1 VKRAA
6 VIPNSRKNPRVAAI
20 AGSAVIGMLG
30 LAYASVP
37 LYSMFCQVTG
47 FGGTTQRAD
56 VAPESATDKFITIR
70 FDANTAGSL
79 GWNFHPVQ
87 TVLKVKIGEQNLAHY
102 SATNTADRVLTG
114 TAVFNVTP
122 AEAGAYFN
130 KIECFCFTEQT
141 LKPGET
147 ADLPVDF
154 FVDPAILDDPDSK
167 SISEI
172 TLSYTFFPVD
182 KPDAVSAVAEPPPKQ
197 ITN

>member
-1 VKRAA
+1 MRAA
-6 VIPNSRKNPRVAAI
+6 PVIPNGRKNLRVAA
-20 AGSAVIGMLG
+20 AAASVAVAMVG

-37 LYSMFCQVTG
+37 LYSMFCEVTG

-56 VAPESATDKFITIR
+56 VAPETATDKFITIR

-87 TVLKVKIGEQNLAHY
+87 TVMKVRIGEQNLAHY
-102 SATNTADRVLTG
+102 SATNNTG
-114 TAVFNVTP
+114 KVVTGSAMFNVTP
-122 AEAGAYFN
+122 IEAGAYFN
-130 KIECFCFTEQT
+130 KIQCFCFTEQT
-141 LKPGET
+141 LKPGES

-182 KPDAVSAVAEPPPKQ
+182 KPDAVSAVEHPPKQ
-197 ITN
+197 NTN

>member
-1 VKRAA
+1 M
-6 VIPNSRKNPRVAAI
+6 
-20 AGSAVIGMLG
+20 IGLT
-30 LAYASVP
+30 YASVP
-37 LYSMFCQVTG
+37 LYSMFCKATG

-56 VAPESATDKFITIR
+56 VAPETATDKFVTIR

-87 TVLKVKIGEQNLAHY
+87 SLMKVKIGEPNQAHY
-102 SATNTADRVLTG
+102 SATNMTRKKLTG
-114 TAVFNVTP
+114 SAVFNVTP

-130 KIECFCFTEQT
+130 KIQCFCFTEQT
-141 LKPGET
+141 LKPGES
-147 ADLPVDF
+147 ADFPVEF
-154 FVDPAILDDPDSK
+154 FVDPAMLDDPDSK

-182 KPDAVSAVAEPPPKQ
+182 KPDAVSAAEQQPPNR

>member
-1 VKRAA
+1 MRAA
-6 VIPNSRKNPRVAAI
+6 PVIPNARKNLRVAA
-20 AGSAVIGMLG
+20 AAASVAVAMVG

-37 LYSMFCQVTG
+37 LYSMFCEATG

-56 VAPESATDKFITIR
+56 VAPETATDKFITIR

-87 TVLKVKIGEQNLAHY
+87 TVMKVRIGEQNIAHY
-102 SATNTADRVLTG
+102 SATNTTGKVLTG
-114 TAVFNVTP
+114 SAIFNVTP
-122 AEAGAYFN
+122 SEAGAYFN
-130 KIECFCFTEQT
+130 KIQCFCFTEQT
-141 LKPGET
+141 LKPGES

-182 KPDAVSAVAEPPPKQ
+182 KPDAISAVEQPQKQ
-197 ITN
+197 NTN

>member
-1 VKRAA
+1 MMPAQ
-6 VIPNSRKNPRVAAI
+6 VIPNTRKNLRVAAI
-20 AGSAVIGMLG
+20 AGSVAVGMVG

-37 LYSMFCQVTG
+37 LYSMFCKATG
-47 FGGTTQRAD
+47 FGGTTQRANG
-56 VAPESATDKFITIR
+56 APETATDKFITIR

-87 TVLKVKIGEQNLAHY
+87 SVMKVKIGEQNMAHY
-102 SATNTADRVLTG
+102 SATNMTGKVLTG
-114 TAVFNVTP
+114 SAIFNVTP
-122 AEAGAYFN
+122 SEAGAYFN
-130 KIECFCFTEQT
+130 KIQCFCFTQQT
-141 LKPGET
+141 LKPGES

-182 KPDAVSAVAEPPPKQ
+182 KPDAVSAVEHPPMQ
-197 ITN
+197 NTN

>member
-1 VKRAA
+1 MKRSS
-6 VIPNSRKNPRVAAI
+6 VIPDARKNLRVAAL
-20 AGSAVIGMLG
+20 AGSIAVGMVG

-37 LYSMFCQVTG
+37 LYRLFCQVTG

-56 VAPESATDKFITIR
+56 IAPETAAEKFITVR

-87 TVLKVKIGEQNLAHY
+87 SVMKVKIGEQNIAHY
-102 SATNTADRVLTG
+102 SATNLTDKTVTG
-114 TAVFNVTP
+114 SAIFNVTP
-122 AEAGAYFN
+122 MEAGAYFN
-130 KIECFCFTEQT
+130 KIQCFCFTQQT
-141 LKPGET
+141 LKPGES
-147 ADLPVDF
+147 ADFPVDF

-182 KPDAVSAVAEPPPKQ
+182 KPDAVSAVEPPPKQ

>member
-1 VKRAA
+1 MKPAP
-6 VIPNSRKNPRVAAI
+6 VIPNARKNFRVAAI
-20 AGSAVIGMLG
+20 AGSVAVGMVG

-37 LYSMFCQVTG
+37 LYSMFCKATG

-56 VAPESATDKFITIR
+56 GAPETATDKFITIR

-87 TVLKVKIGEQNLAHY
+87 SVMKVKIGEQNMAHY
-102 SATNTADRVLTG
+102 SATNTSGKVLTG
-114 TAVFNVTP
+114 SAIFNVTP
-122 AEAGAYFN
+122 VEAGAYFN
-130 KIECFCFTEQT
+130 KIQCFCFTEQT
-141 LKPGET
+141 LKPGES

-182 KPDAVSAVAEPPPKQ
+182 KPDAVSAVEQLPVQ
-197 ITN
+197 NTN

>member
-1 VKRAA
+1 MRPAP
-6 VIPNSRKNPRVAAI
+6 VIPNARKNLRVAA
-20 AGSAVIGMLG
+20 AAASVAVAMVG

-37 LYSMFCQVTG
+37 LYSMFCEVTG

-56 VAPESATDKFITIR
+56 VAPETATGKSITIR

-87 TVLKVKIGEQNLAHY
+87 AVMKVRIGEQNMAHY
-102 SATNTADRVLTG
+102 SATNNTG
-114 TAVFNVTP
+114 KVVTGSATFNVTP
-122 AEAGAYFN
+122 IEAGAYFN
-130 KIECFCFTEQT
+130 KIQCFCFTEQT
-141 LKPGET
+141 LKPGES

-182 KPDAVSAVAEPPPKQ
+182 KPDAVSAVEHPPKQ
-197 ITN
+197 NTN

>member
-1 VKRAA
+1 MKPAL
-6 VIPNSRKNPRVAAI
+6 VIPNARKNLRVAAI
-20 AGSAVIGMLG
+20 AGTVVLGMVG
-30 LAYASVP
+30 LTYASVP
-37 LYSMFCQVTG
+37 LYSMFCKATG

-56 VAPESATDKFITIR
+56 AAPETATDKFITIR

-87 TVLKVKIGEQNLAHY
+87 SVMKVKIGEQNMAHY
-102 SATNTADRVLTG
+102 SATNTSGKVLTG
-114 TAVFNVTP
+114 SAIFNVSP
-122 AEAGAYFN
+122 SEAGAYFN
-130 KIECFCFTEQT
+130 KIQCFCFTEQT

-182 KPDAVSAVAEPPPKQ
+182 KPDAVSAVEHPPMQ
-197 ITN
+197 NTN